1 MSISAYTLKDGTT
14 RYRVRFTKPDG
25 TRTDERGFKNKAQA
39 GKREAELKLGAAPKA
54 NEDPLRAFKPRLE
67 RRLSRRTP
75 GTQDVYLKA
84 LDNHVIPAWGHRR
97 ASTIS
102 RQEVQSWIDNE
113 GYGRSV
119 ATRNLSLLKQLLD
132 CAGVDK
138 ADNPVSY
145 IDKPDRARREKLYL
159 SFDQLETLANCT
171 RTRQHEILI
180 YLLGTSGPRW
190 GEAAGLRIKDLS
202 PNDNTL
208 HIWQSASVVRNEVV
222 LGRPKNGKDRWI
234 SIPTFVKDMLQEL
247 TRGRAQNAP
256 LFLSHDGG
264 YLRRPKGRSWY
275 DGAKKRANKIDQNI
289 PTQLRIHDLRHTAA
303 SLMVSNGANI
313 KVVQHQLG
321 HATATETLDR
331 YSDLFREDLSS
342 ATAAFDSLFSG
353 GQDVGTGHFGRAV

>member
-1 MSISAYTLKDGTT
+1 MSISAYKLKDGTT

-25 TRTDERGFKNKAQA
+25 TRTDERGFKTKALA
-39 GKREAELKLGAAPKA
+39 KRRESELTLGSTPRS
-54 NEDPLRAFKPRLE
+54 NEEPLRTYKPALE
-67 RRLSRRTP
+67 SRLSRRTP

-84 LDNHVIPAWGHRR
+84 LDNHVIPTWGHRR
-97 ASTIS
+97 ASTVT
-102 RQEVQSWIDNE
+102 RKEVQDWIDTE

-145 IDKPDRARREKLYL
+145 IDKPERTRKENQYL
-159 SFDQLETLANCT
+159 NFEQLQTLAHAT
-171 RTRQHEILI
+171 RTRQQATLI
-180 YLLGTSGPRW
+180 YLLGTAGPRW

-202 PNDNTL
+202 ANDNTL
-208 HIWQSASVVRNEVV
+208 HIWQSASVVRNDVV
-222 LGRPKNGKDRWI
+222 LGTPKNGRDRWI
-234 SIPTFVKDMLQEL
+234 SIPTFVKDMLLEL
-247 TRGRAQNAP
+247 TRGRGQNAP

-264 YLRRPKGRSWY
+264 YMRRPKGRSWY
-275 DGAKKRANKIDQNI
+275 DGAKKRANLVDDEI
-289 PTQLRIHDLRHTAA
+289 PTTLRVHDLRHTAA

-321 HATATETLDR
+321 HASATETLDR

-342 ATAAFDSLFSG
+342 ATSAFDSLFSR
-353 GQDVGTGHFGRAV
+353 GQDVGTGL